1 MTDLKWPNE
10 TGPPESGPEGNGP
23 DGAAR
28 APHGAEPGEGL
39 PRGGRNVLGSL
50 IAPDVGELL
59 EARRYDQARR
69 ELVAL
74 EPADIAD
81 VLSALGDE
89 QEALAFRLLPH
100 DLAADVFAYLDPESQ
115 EALLSKLT
123 NEQAARILNEMDP
136 DDRTALLEELP
147 GPVARRLI
155 AMMNPE
161 ERRITQAILNYPP
174 DTVGRL
180 MNPDYVRVKPDWT
193 VARAIEHIRRV
204 GRDAETVNV
213 IYVTDESGI
222 LIDDLRI
229 RQFLLAELEQTV
241 QSLMDGKFVVLG
253 ASDDQGEAVRV
264 LRKYDRSALPVVD
277 SRGVLLGIVTA
288 DDVAD
293 VAEEE
298 ATEDIQKLGGMEAL
312 EAPYLSVPFRTMI
325 RKRAGW
331 LAVLFIG
338 EMMTATAMG
347 YFENEIATAVVLA
360 LFVPLIISSGGNS
373 GSQAASLM
381 IRALALGEV
390 TLHDWWRIFGRE
402 IRNGFALGAV
412 LGLLGVG
419 RIVVWQA
426 LGWTDYGPH
435 YVLIALTVGLS
446 LVGVVTWGVLSGSM
460 LPFLLQRLGLD
471 PATSSAPFVA
481 TLVDVTG
488 IVIYFTIAA
497 LLLRGTLL

>member
-1 MTDLKWPNE
+1 VTDLKLPDG
-10 TGPPESGPEGNGP
+10 TGPDEGEAGKGEDAAGDAALSRGSG
-23 DGAAR
+23 
-28 APHGAEPGEGL
+28 
-39 PRGGRNVLGSL
+39 NVLGNL

-59 EARRYDQARR
+59 EARRYNQARR
-69 ELVAL
+69 ELMAL

-81 VLSALGDE
+81 VLSALEDE

-123 NEQAARILNEMDP
+123 NEQAARLLNEMDP

-155 AMMNPE
+155 HMMNPE

-174 DTVGRL
+174 GTVGRL
-180 MNPDYVRVKPDWT
+180 MSPDYVRVKPEWT
-193 VARAIEHIRRV
+193 VARGIEHIRRR
-204 GRDAETVNV
+204 GRDVETVNV
-213 IYVTDESGI
+213 IYVTDDRGI

-229 RQFLLAELEQTV
+229 RQFLLAEPDQTV
-241 QSLMDGKFVVLG
+241 QSIMDGKFVALR
-253 ASDDQGEAVRV
+253 ATDDQAEAVRV

-277 SRGVLLGIVTA
+277 SRGVLLGLVTA

-298 ATEDIQKLGGMEAL
+298 ATEDIQKLGGMQAL
-312 EAPYLSVPFRTMI
+312 EAPYLAVPFRTMI
-325 RKRAGW
+325 KKRAGW
-331 LAVLFIG
+331 LAILFVG

-347 YFENEIATAVVLA
+347 FFEHEIATAVVLA

-390 TLHDWWRIFGRE
+390 TLRDWWRIFGRE
-402 IRNGFALGAV
+402 IRMGLALGAV
-412 LGLLGVG
+412 LGGLGVC
-419 RIVVWQA
+419 RVLMWQG

-435 YVLIALTVGLS
+435 HMLIALTVGFS
-446 LVGVVTWGVLSGSM
+446 LVGVVTWGTLSGSM
-460 LPFLLQRLGLD
+460 LPFLLQRLGVD
-471 PATSSAPFVA
+471 PAASSAPFVA

-488 IVIYFTIAA
+488 LVIYFTIAA
-497 LLLRGTLL
+497 TLLRGTLL

>member
-1 MTDLKWPNE
+1 MTDLQWPKD
-10 TGPPESGPEGNGP
+10 GGPENGPGPGDGGERP
-23 DGAAR
+23 DGAS
-28 APHGAEPGEGL
+28 
-39 PRGGRNVLGSL
+39 RGSGNVLGSL
-50 IAPDVGELL
+50 IAPDVGELI
-59 EARRYDQARR
+59 EARRYNQARR
-69 ELVAL
+69 ELMNL

-81 VLSALGDE
+81 VLSALEDE

-123 NEQAARILNEMDP
+123 NEQAARLLNEMDP

-155 AMMNPE
+155 HMMNPK

-174 DTVGRL
+174 GTVGRL
-180 MNPDYVRVKPDWT
+180 MSPDYVRVKPDWT

-213 IYVTDESGI
+213 IYVTDEGGI

-229 RQFLLAELEQTV
+229 RQFLLADPDQTV
-241 QSLMDGKFVVLG
+241 QSIMDGNFVALR
-253 ASDDQGEAVRV
+253 ATDDQAEAVRV

-277 SRGVLLGIVTA
+277 TRGVLLGLVTA

-298 ATEDIQKLGGMEAL
+298 ATEDIQKLGGMQAL
-312 EAPYLSVPFRTMI
+312 EAPYLAVPFRTMI
-325 RKRAGW
+325 KKRAGW
-331 LAVLFIG
+331 LAILFVG

-347 YFENEIATAVVLA
+347 FFEHEIATAVVLA

-390 TLHDWWRIFGRE
+390 TLRDWWQIFGRE
-402 IRNGFALGAV
+402 IRNGLALGVV
-412 LGLLGVG
+412 LGLLGVS
-419 RIVVWQA
+419 RVLLWQTF
-426 LGWTDYGPH
+426 GWTDYGPH
-435 YVLIALTVGLS
+435 YLLIALTVGFA
-446 LVGVVTWGVLSGSM
+446 LVGVVTWGTLSGSM
-460 LPFLLQRLGLD
+460 LPFLLQRLGVD

-488 IVIYFTIAA
+488 LVIYFTIAA
-497 LLLRGTLL
+497 TLLRGTLL

>member
-1 MTDLKWPNE
+1 LKWPNE
-10 TGPPESGPEGNGP
+10 SGPPDSGPERDGL
-23 DGAAR
+23 DAGAAR
-28 APHGAEPGEGL
+28 APDGAEPVEGL
-39 PRGGRNVLGSL
+39 PRGGRNVLGGL

-59 EARRYDQARR
+59 EARRYNQARR
-69 ELVAL
+69 ELMGL

-81 VLSALGDE
+81 VFSALGDE

-155 AMMNPE
+155 AMMDPK
-161 ERRITQAILNYPP
+161 ERAITQAIFNYPP

-180 MNPDYVRVKPDWT
+180 MSPDYVRVKPDWT
-193 VARAIEHIRRV
+193 VSHAIEHIRRV
-204 GRDAETVNV
+204 GKDAETVNV
-213 IYVTDESGI
+213 IYVTDERGI

-229 RQFLLAELEQTV
+229 RQFLLAAPDQTV
-241 QSLMDGKFVVLG
+241 SSLMDGNFTALR
-253 ASDDQGEAVRV
+253 ATDDQAEAVRV

-277 SRGVLLGIVTA
+277 SRGVLLGLVTA

-312 EAPYLSVPFRTMI
+312 GAPYLAVPFRTMI
-325 RKRAGW
+325 QKRAGW
-331 LAVLFIG
+331 LAVLFVG

-347 YFENEIATAVVLA
+347 FFQHEIATAVVLA

-390 TLHDWWRIFGRE
+390 TLRDWWRIFGRE
-402 IRNGFALGAV
+402 IRNGLALGGV
-412 LGLLGVG
+412 LGGIGVLRVLL
-419 RIVVWQA
+419 WDSF
-426 LGWTDYGPH
+426 GWTDYGPH
-435 YVLIALTVGLS
+435 VVLIALTVGLS
-446 LVGVVTWGVLSGSM
+446 LIGVVTWGTLSGSM
-460 LPFLLQRLGLD
+460 LPFLLKRLGFD

-488 IVIYFTIAA
+488 LVIYFTIAA
-497 LLLRGTLL
+497 ALLRGTLL